1 MQIRNLL
8 VEGREQHSFIDKANP
23 TFTFNIDVET
33 PNLEIVEVTLKLNNH
48 LDISNNPISTTYTG
62 DKLQPCKEYV
72 AEISVKLSDGETD
85 STSIAF
91 ETTKLDTPFIAKWI
105 SDGAYSFVDKKVSPR
120 PMTFRKFFNC
130 EKKIERARIYMTAW
144 GAYNL
149 YINNQK
155 VGNRYLAPGYTS
167 YKKYLQYQSYDVT
180 KFLTG
185 NDMIN
190 VIVSGGWAVGSFVMS
205 RANRLASD
213 KQALLFELYIEYADG
228 SKELIPSDK
237 TFDVTMD
244 GMMTM
249 ADIYDGET
257 FDGRKTFADLS
268 YHKAEIFSPRY
279 DPTLIGD
286 YGVGIISHEEKVPEK
301 SFTSKKGTQ
310 IYDFGQNFAGVV
322 RLKIKNA
329 KSGQKIVVHH
339 AEILNR
345 EGELNLAFLRS
356 AKATATYICRDGDQI
371 YSPTLTYMG
380 FRYIS
385 VEGISASDIEVSA
398 LVLYSNLREIGSFEC
413 SNNLLNRLNKN
424 ILWSSK
430 SNLMDIPTDCPQR
443 DERMGWTGDIAVF
456 SPVACYNF
464 DMNNFFEKWL
474 NDMKAEQGK
483 GGGLPNTIPSAGY
496 GFPLTM
502 PVIATD
508 FWGDACVLVPY
519 NNYLSTGNVK
529 LLKTMYPVIKKYVDA
544 CAWWA
549 KFLSF
554 GKNRYIWNTLHLLH
568 FGDWVAPDVEKMS
581 EWQKRSK
588 WTATASLRNTSLLL
602 SKIANILGFAD
613 DEKYYRSL
621 SNKVADA
628 YVTKLSD
635 GNGKM
640 LNEFQTAYVLP
651 LYFEMFDKNTELK
664 AAENLSNLVKKNEYR
679 IGTGFPG
686 TPYILFALADHGQA
700 DTAFKMLLNTK
711 CPSWLHE
718 VIAGGTTI
726 WERWDALNENGECTI
741 TDDGTGGMISFN
753 HYASGA
759 VGDFLYKRLL
769 GLEMIEPGYK
779 TFRVKPLLGGNISSC
794 RGEHLSPYGNISVTW
809 KVVDKEFSIDLNVPF
824 MTQCELVMPN
834 NKKYQLGYGKYHYTC
849 LLG

>member
-23 TFTFNIDVET
+23 TFTFNLDVEK
-33 PNLEIVEVTLKLNNH
+33 LDLKIKEVTLKLNNH
-48 LDISNNPISTTYTG
+48 IDISTSPISITYTG
-62 DKLQPCKEYV
+62 EKLQPCKEYT
-72 AEISVKLSDGETD
+72 AEIIVKLSDGDTA
-85 STSIAF
+85 SSSIVF

-105 SDGAYSFVDKKVSPR
+105 SDGTYVFSEKKVSPR
-120 PMTFRKFFNC
+120 PMTFRKFFNS

-149 YINNQK
+149 YINNNK

-167 YKKYLQYQSYDVT
+167 YKTYLQYQTYDVT

-190 VIVSGGWAVGSFVMS
+190 IIVSGGWAVGSFVMS
-205 RANRLASD
+205 RSNRLASD
-213 KQALLFELYIEYADG
+213 KQALLFELYIEYDDG
-228 SKELIPSDK
+228 SKELIPSDN

-257 FDGRKTFADLS
+257 FDGRKSFGSLS
-268 YHKAEIFSPRY
+268 YHKAEFFSPRY
-279 DPTLIGD
+279 SPKLIGD
-286 YGVGIISHEEKVPEK
+286 YGVGIISHGEKVPEK
-301 SFTSKKGTQ
+301 FFVSKNGTQ

-329 KSGQKIVVHH
+329 KSGQKIIVRH

-345 EGELNLAFLRS
+345 DGELNLAFLRS
-356 AKATATYICRDGDQI
+356 AKAAATYICHDGEQI

-380 FRYIS
+380 FRYVSI
-385 VEGISASDIEVSA
+385 EGIPAYDVEVSA
-398 LVLYSNLREIGSFEC
+398 LVLYSNLKEIGSFEC
-413 SNNLLNRLNKN
+413 SDKLLNRLNQN
-424 ILWSSK
+424 ILWSAR

-464 DMNNFFEKWL
+464 EMTNFFEKWL
-474 NDMKAEQGK
+474 NDMKVEQGK
-483 GGGLPNTIPSAGY
+483 GGGLPNTIPSAGF

-519 NNYLSTGNVK
+519 NNYLSTGNIK
-529 LLKTMYPVIKKYVDA
+529 LLKIMYPVIKKYVDA

-549 KFLSF
+549 RLFSF

-602 SKIANILGFAD
+602 SKIASILGYKD
-613 DEKYYRSL
+613 DEKYYGSL

-628 YVTKLSD
+628 YVSKLTD

-640 LNEFQTAYVLP
+640 LEEFQTAYVLP
-651 LYFEMFDKNTELK
+651 LYLEMFDHKTELK
-664 AAENLSNLVKKNEYR
+664 AAENLSNLVKKNDYK

-686 TPYILFALADHGQA
+686 TPYILFALADHGQVE
-700 DTAFKMLLNTK
+700 TAFKMLLNKK

-718 VIAGGTTI
+718 VVAGGTTI

-779 TFRVKPLLGGNISSC
+779 SFRVKPLLGGDIVSC
-794 RGEHLSPYGNISVTW
+794 KGEHLSPYGNISVEW
-809 KVVDKEFSIDLNVPF
+809 KIVDKEFSIDVDVPF
-824 MTQCELVMPN
+824 MTHCEIVMPD
-834 NKKYQLGYGKYHYTC
+834 NKKYQVEYGKYHFTC
-849 LLG
+849 LL